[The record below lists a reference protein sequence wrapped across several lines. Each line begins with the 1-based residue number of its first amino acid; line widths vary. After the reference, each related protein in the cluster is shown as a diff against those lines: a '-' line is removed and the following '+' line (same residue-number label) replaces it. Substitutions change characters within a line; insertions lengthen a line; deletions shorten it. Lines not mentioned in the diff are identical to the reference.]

1 MIKTYTELISIADYD
16 ARYQYL
22 KQTGSIGEET
32 FGGRRWLNQVLYR
45 SPEWKRFRKQIIL
58 RDSLNGDYC
67 CDMAFPEKHIMGQV
81 IIHHLNPLTIEDIQN
96 RSECIFDPENV
107 VCVSHRTHEAIH
119 YGDEKLLIHDPVVR
133 TPGDTCPW
141 R

>member
-1 MIKTYTELISIADYD
+1 MAKSYTELISIQDYEE
-16 ARYQYL
+16 RYRYL
-22 KQTGSIGEET
+22 KQTGTIGDET

-58 RDSLNGDYC
+58 RDSFGGDYP
-67 CDMAFPEKHIMGQV
+67 CDMAFKERPIMGQV
-81 IIHHLNPLTIEDIQN
+81 IIHHINPLTVEDIKE
-96 RSECIFDPENV
+96 RSESIFDPENV
-107 VCVSHRTHEAIH
+107 ICVSHQTHEAIH
-119 YGDEKLLIHDPVVR
+119 YGDENLLIHNPVVR